1 MFLYSLFPLYVAFPR
16 AEYYHEF
23 RLLAC
28 LLSPFGF
35 AYRVGHTRTA
45 RACKVSPVRYD
56 FAFRHAV
63 LSDSAAVSRTLAYVG
78 FVLLPSRVLKTV
90 GPRILLVTKLHH
102 FTPQGYI
109 RRWLARRHAT
119 LQRV

>member
-63 LSDSAAVSRTLAYVG
+63 LSDSAAVSRTLAKAGPYG
-78 FVLLPSRVLKTV
+78 SLPGQLTRSARGLSYHEAQSLHPEGLRPGRRTV
-90 GPRILLVTKLHH
+90 YAYPRLS
-102 FTPQGYI
+102 
-109 RRWLARRHAT
+109 
-119 LQRV
+119 